1 MYLTQI
7 HKDPAK
13 GISGTE
19 AISEFNK
26 ISGDKGNKW
35 FRHGPILARDVKS
48 STFS

>member
-13 GISGTE
+13 GMSGTE

-26 ISGDKGNKW
+26 ISYHSLMVN
-35 FRHGPILARDVKS
+35 L
-48 STFS
+48 